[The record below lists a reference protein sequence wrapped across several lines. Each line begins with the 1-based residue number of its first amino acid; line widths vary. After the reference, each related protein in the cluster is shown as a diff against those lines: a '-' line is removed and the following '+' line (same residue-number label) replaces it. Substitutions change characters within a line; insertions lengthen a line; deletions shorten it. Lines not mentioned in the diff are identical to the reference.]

1 MGKVYDALIEHKKK
15 FGGTI
20 SWRLKAHA
28 KVIEKHLNPGEE
40 ILYAFSCQ
48 KGYSSF
54 EIFNTFAVV
63 LTNKRLLVAQK
74 RLFFGYIFLA
84 ITPEMFN
91 DVTVKTGIIWAKL
104 HIDTI
109 KEEVVLSNLSKRGIT
124 EIETKITDYMMEEKK
139 KYANIAA
146 QL

>member
-1 MGKVYDALIEHKKK
+1 MGSVYSALIDHKRR

-20 SWRLKAHA
+20 AWRLKAHA
-28 KVIEKHLNPGEE
+28 KVIDKHLNPGEE
-40 ILYAFSCQ
+40 VLYAFSCQ

-63 LTNKRLLVAQK
+63 LTNKRLLLAQK
-74 RLFFGYIFLA
+74 RLLFGYIFLA

-109 KEEVVLSNLSKRGIT
+109 KEEVVLSNLSKKSID
-124 EIETKITDYMMEEKK
+124 EIETKLTDYMMEEKK
-139 KYANIAA
+139 KYGLVTA